1 MSAQGAPPEP
11 KTSVEMFEYRR
22 QTDPHAVL
30 LLTPD
35 GEGRTY
41 DELGERAE
49 HLAVEMHKRGVRRDD
64 VVGLYLGN
72 EPNWVV
78 AILACWRCGCTFAAC
93 GSVSPTAEAE
103 RRFALVQPRLVLTYE
118 GVVLGSSW
126 PVVVLTREGVVVLDT
141 GRAEESMAEEGILD
155 PVDLDPSD
163 MAAIFFTSGTV
174 GEAKATIH
182 THGRLAANARAT
194 AAAYAGTAS
203 FRRRVRPAE
212 RPPAVSFS
220 PFGHLAAVGRL
231 IFRIY
236 VGRSLLIVPRFDVS
250 ILSQLAKRYS
260 LDTLQLAPAMVHA
273 LAHTTEDIDLGSLRY
288 VTSGT
293 APLPVATRDA
303 FEERYGV
310 PVLQAYGS
318 TEGAVTARE
327 RYEDVRAGHRGP
339 GSVGRVD
346 EDCPVRIVDPS
357 GEDVAVGQDGEI
369 IGRPD
374 LSRTSRYIDAEG
386 GSSLPLDSEGW
397 YHTGDIGRIDEY
409 GILYIT
415 GRIKE
420 MFVVGGFNVFP
431 VEIEEALRAS
441 TLVSD
446 AVVVSV
452 ADERLGEVPVAGIV
466 WRDAT
471 CRGSRFDRG
480 IAQLAT
486 ELREQLAPYKVPRH
500 WLSLAAVPL
509 NANGKVD
516 RREVGRIAA
525 AEIRKEVL

>member
-1 MSAQGAPPEP
+1 M
-11 KTSVEMFEYRR
+11 EMFEYRR
-22 QTDPHAVL
+22 LYDPQAVL

-35 GEGRTY
+35 GVGRTY
-41 DELGERAE
+41 AELAERVE
-49 HLAVEMHKRGVRRDD
+49 CLAIELYRRGVRQGD

-78 AILACWRCGCTFAAC
+78 AVLACWRCGCTFAAC

-103 RRFALVQPRLVLTYE
+103 RRFAVVQPRLVLTYE
-118 GVVLGSSW
+118 GAELGSSW
-126 PVVVLTREGVVVLDT
+126 PVVALTSEGDVLDAGGAQPST
-141 GRAEESMAEEGILD
+141 GDVPLD

-174 GEAKATIH
+174 GEAKATLH
-182 THGRLAANARAT
+182 THDRLVGNARAT
-194 AAAYAGTAS
+194 AAAYAGTAN
-203 FRRRVRPAE
+203 FRPRVRPAE
-212 RPPAVSFS
+212 RPPSVSFS

-250 ILSQLAKRYS
+250 VLSQLAKRYP

-273 LAHTTEDIDLGSLRY
+273 LAYTPEAIDLGSLRY

-293 APLPVATRDA
+293 APLPVATRNA

-327 RYEDVRAGHRGP
+327 RYDDVRAGRRGP

-346 EDCPVRIVDPS
+346 EDCPVRIVDPK
-357 GEDVAVGQDGEI
+357 GKDVALGQDGEI

-374 LSRTSRYIDAEG
+374 LSRTSRYFAAG
-386 GSSLPLDSEGW
+386 GESSLPVDPEGW
-397 YHTGDIGRIDEY
+397 YHTGDVGHFDEN

-431 VEIEEALRAS
+431 AEIEDALRAS
-441 TLVSD
+441 PLVSD

-452 ADERLGEVPVAGIV
+452 ADDRLGEVPVAGIV
-466 WRDAT
+466 WRETT
-471 CRGSRFDRG
+471 CRSSAFERS

-500 WLSLAAVPL
+500 WLTLTAVPL
-509 NANGKVD
+509 NGNGKVD
-516 RREVGRIAA
+516 RKEVASIAA
-525 AEIRKEVL
+525 VNITKEPS